1 MNSMAAELI
10 QSLNI
15 WDASTQPIESNNGV
29 TNLVRG
35 LALHL
40 WNEHGKLDLSLQ
52 LTDVLQKV
60 FGGVGDIA
68 NRLAED
74 TRVLNQLAQQRARM
88 IEASVNESRGGGYGC
103 LIFLLLGILGAAVA
117 SVLARW
123 RQSKEVYV
131 LPCSRQNW

>member
-1 MNSMAAELI
+1 MLC
-10 QSLNI
+10 
-15 WDASTQPIESNNGV
+15 
-29 TNLVRG
+29 RG

-103 LIFLLLGILGAAVA
+103 LIFLLLGILGALLQA
-117 SVLARW
+117 
-123 RQSKEVYV
+123 
-131 LPCSRQNW
+131 C